1 MWRIVILMCLM
12 STGCGVEY
20 PCVDPIRLA
29 GTSELACYV
38 DPPIVVNQDHIVEP
52 KAGPPEVLLGI
63 FSEQIFTEFEAG
75 DDLPLGPGLQ
85 GGVWTH
91 PAIRLVGIGSPARVE
106 CSLTVTSTGEVA
118 GFVNAKSIFYLAPD
132 GALEVHGMPIPV
144 RADSAEPWRTLV
156 TQPAVLRCEAEDD
169 LDRAAELSVDVV
181 IVEA

>member
-1 MWRIVILMCLM
+1 MWRIVILMCLL

-52 KAGPPEVLLGI
+52 KEGPPEVILGV

-144 RADSAEPWRTLV
+144 RADNAEPWRTLV